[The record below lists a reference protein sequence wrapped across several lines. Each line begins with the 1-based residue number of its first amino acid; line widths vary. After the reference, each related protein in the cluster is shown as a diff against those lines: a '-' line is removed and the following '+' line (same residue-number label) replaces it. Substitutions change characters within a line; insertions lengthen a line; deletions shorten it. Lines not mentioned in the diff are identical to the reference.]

1 MTPKGSGGCS
11 LLLAKAANEEQKT
24 RVGNQT
30 GGRVSDRNFL
40 IFARQLKNSAMKKI
54 GLIGGVSWV
63 STVDYYRYFNE
74 GVNQQLGGLNYAECI
89 IYSFNYADIK
99 KNNDANDWDETL
111 RMVAEASG
119 HLKAAGA
126 ELIVL
131 GANTMHVIAEPL
143 EEKIQ
148 LPVIHIATAT
158 ANEITKHGL
167 KKVALL
173 GTKFTME
180 LDFFKSRLAAQ
191 QIEAI
196 IPGPE
201 DRDFIQDTIYYE
213 LGKGIL
219 KEETRQRYLSII
231 DGLIRQG
238 AEGIILGCTEIP
250 LIIKQDDVRVKVFD
264 TVIIHAA
271 AAVQFALNG

>member
-1 MTPKGSGGCS
+1 
-11 LLLAKAANEEQKT
+11 
-24 RVGNQT
+24 
-30 GGRVSDRNFL
+30 
-40 IFARQLKNSAMKKI
+40 
-54 GLIGGVSWV
+54 
-63 STVDYYRYFNE
+63 
-74 GVNQQLGGLNYAECI
+74 
-89 IYSFNYADIK
+89 
-99 KNNDANDWDETL
+99 
-111 RMVAEASG
+111 MVAEASL
-119 HLKAAGA
+119 HLKTAGA

-131 GANTMHVIAEPL
+131 GANTLHVIAERL

-158 ANEITKHGL
+158 ANEIKKDGL

-191 QIEAI
+191 NIEAI

-201 DRDFIQDTIYYE
+201 DRNFIQDTIYYE

-219 KEETRQRYLSII
+219 KAETRQRYLSII

-271 AAVQFALNG
+271 AAVEFALNV